1 MEVSAC
7 EANNTG
13 GHGPGRTER
22 EEATLGRHLDRL
34 LRCSSEATKVTKAK
48 QKSQK
53 EQEHLVQ
60 AGWKAGTRVLS
71 IPRSAPSEE
80 GNPPAGAPCFP
91 EVTQLA

>member
-13 GHGPGRTER
+13 GHGLGRTER

-53 EQEHLVQ
+53 EQEHLFRLDGKQ
-60 AGWKAGTRVLS
+60 ALGFS
-71 IPRSAPSEE
+71 PSHARHPQRREIHL
-80 GNPPAGAPCFP
+80 P
-91 EVTQLA
+91 EHHASQKSLN